1 MHAEIPRPWP
11 VHMQARGGEVDV
23 VPAQRHD
30 SHAAAVK
37 PANDGHDTRA
47 IQAYLGH
54 RSIMSTVRS
63 TALTPN
69 RSLLWQLSDLEKRDG
84 TLCRA
89 MERAPQEADDRQPK
103 CMPTSAIVRSPLG
116 CPHGPPSA
124 TTVGCSCHRSTPAS
138 MRQRQTFGRSDP
150 DCGRGGVLMQAQLE
164 R

>member
-1 MHAEIPRPWP
+1 MFRHEDVGRRLCFAQQLAQSSTFAGRYRMHAEIPRPWP

-69 RSLLWQLSDLEKRDG
+69 RFRNFWKD
-84 TLCRA
+84 
-89 MERAPQEADDRQPK
+89 
-103 CMPTSAIVRSPLG
+103 
-116 CPHGPPSA
+116 
-124 TTVGCSCHRSTPAS
+124 
-138 MRQRQTFGRSDP
+138 
-150 DCGRGGVLMQAQLE
+150 
-164 R
+164 